1 MSSKQ
6 SSMLSNPFSSGSGG
20 PVFEMKVQAGFVAL
34 MLCEGVCPCLHEAW
48 PIERIALQTK
58 YRGMNTDD
66 FLVVTRNDNT
76 GDEAKLLVQVKHS
89 VAFNLSDPQLPN
101 VLRFAWSDFKNNR
114 LFKTGYDAITLVTGP
129 LSKTDTEDVCALLAL
144 AREAEDS
151 RDFFT
156 KMKLAEF
163 CGQPQRD
170 KFSILIH
177 HLTNANGGMR
187 PSEQDTFNFLKHFY
201 LLGFD
206 MDLVAGIC
214 VSLFQSII
222 GRATEDSVKDVWRHI
237 VEVVQHKNPRAG
249 GITMENID
257 PSLKRRF
264 KIKDKLTPVT
274 RLAMGQSVSLSQPG
288 PIKETLALNLIGAW
302 DENAEGDRS
311 IVEALSGMAFP
322 NWQAKV
328 REIWKEQ
335 GQ

>member
-1 MSSKQ
+1 
-6 SSMLSNPFSSGSGG
+6 
-20 PVFEMKVQAGFVAL
+20 

-48 PIERIALQTK
+48 PIVRVVLQTK
-58 YRGMNTDD
+58 YRGINTDD
-66 FLVVTRNDNT
+66 FLAVTRNDNT
-76 GDEAKLLVQVKHS
+76 GEEAKLLVQAKHS

-101 VLRFAWSDFKNNR
+101 VLQFAWSDFKNDR
-114 LFKTGYDAITLVTGP
+114 LFKTGYDAIALVTGP

-156 KMKLAEF
+156 KKELAAF

-170 KFSILIH
+170 KFDIIVH
-177 HLTNANGGMR
+177 HLTNANGSRR
-187 PSEQDTFNFLKHFY
+187 PSDEDIFGFLKHFY

-222 GRATEDSVKDVWRHI
+222 GRCTEDNVKDVWRHI

-264 KIKDKLTPVT
+264 KIREKLKPITA
-274 RLAMGQSVSLSQPG
+274 LARG
-288 PIKETLALNLIGAW
+288 PSASALPPIPIRVTLALNLIGGW
-302 DENAEGDRS
+302 DEKAEGDRM
-311 IVEALSGMAFP
+311 IVEELSVMTFTD
-322 NWQAKV
+322 WQTKV
-328 REIWKEQ
+328 REIWREQ
-335 GQ
+335 VQ